1 MKLKTFESIDNAIE
15 YILNTDIVVNQFYC
29 IVRELEENSIVK
41 IKDTYILV
49 DEQMLLN

>member
-15 YILNTDIVVNQFYC
+15 YILSTKIVVNQFYS

-41 IKDTYILV
+41 IEDTYILV
-49 DEQMLLN
+49 DELMLLN

>member
-1 MKLKTFESIDNAIE
+1 MKLKTFENIDKAIE
-15 YILNTDIVVNQFYC
+15 YILSTKIVVNQFYS

>member
-1 MKLKTFESIDNAIE
+1 MKLKTFENIDNAID
-15 YILNTDIVVNQFYC
+15 YILNTDIVVNQFYA
-29 IVRELEENSIVK
+29 IVRELEEKSIVK